1 MALKKTKP
9 ANDRKSKNGIRGKL
23 FDFKREQILE
33 VAERFFYL
41 RGFQAT
47 TVDAIAEEL
56 GVTKPFIYYHFEN
69 KRDILL
75 HLLERTM
82 RKSHSVFKGVDVENG
97 EPDIILRELVRRFAL
112 VVIETR
118 VSTAMFW
125 RDEKDLPINNKETI
139 REMKRDVDNSLARIV
154 ERGIESGCFHVE
166 DTKMVSICIAGMV
179 TWIYTWYQEDG
190 RYSPEEIADKMSGYV
205 LNMVGARQ
213 AFDV

>member
-1 MALKKTKP
+1 MALKKPKTASSKK
-9 ANDRKSKNGIRGKL
+9 DKSGIRSKL
-23 FDFKREQILE
+23 YDFKREQILE
-33 VAERFFYL
+33 VAERFFYV

-82 RKSHSVFKGVDVENG
+82 SKSHDVFKGVDVENG
-97 EPDIILRELVRRFAL
+97 APEDILKELVRRFAL

-125 RDEKDLPINNKETI
+125 RDEKDLPIDNKGHI
-139 REMKRDVDNSLARIV
+139 REMKRDIDNRLARII
-154 ERGIESGCFHVE
+154 ERGIESGRFRVN
-166 DTKMVSICIAGMV
+166 DTKMASICIAGMI
-179 TWIYTWYQEDG
+179 TWIYTWYQSDG
-190 RYSPEEIADKMSGYV
+190 RNTPDEIAERMSEYV
-205 LNMVGARQ
+205 LNMVGAH
-213 AFDV
+213 